1 MFHTLRFRVQYV
13 SDLQRP
19 GKPRLERVQVD
30 SGCVLR
36 ARVRP
41 WVKETTRGPVEV
53 ADLDCD
59 GDVLLAVPFAVIQ
72 FVEEGE

>member
-1 MFHTLRFRVQYV
+1 MFHTLRFRAQYV
-13 SDLQRP
+13 SDLQRF
-19 GKPRLERVQVD
+19 GKPRLERVQIEAG
-30 SGCVLR
+30 SVLR

-59 GDVLLAVPFAVIQ
+59 GDVLLAVPFAVIR
-72 FVEEGE
+72 FADPEE